1 MAHELDIVNGKA
13 SMFSSRGML
22 PWHGLGTVINE
33 DAVTSAEAIKLAGLE
48 YDLYKTQVFTVD
60 PDGKKLEIPDS
71 FAVVR
76 GDTNAALG
84 IVGKNYH
91 IFQNSEAFSFFDE
104 IVGDKLAV
112 YETAGALHG
121 GRKIWILAN
130 LKQELFIKGTEDRT
144 NAYVLLGTSH
154 DGSQSLM
161 MMPTLTR
168 VVCNNTYTLAIN
180 QFSVESGIKIR
191 HTRNMKN
198 KVDIARD
205 RLKIVNSQIEE
216 YNKQS
221 NYLASVNIDMA
232 QFKTYVERLF
242 PDNKEAKN
250 NTRTVNMRNMIAVN
264 FEENEFKE
272 TDGTAWAAFNAVTR
286 FVDHQ
291 RSTKGEDDYDRKNN
305 RMESVL
311 FTTGAVKKRQA
322 FDLAMSM

>member
-13 SMFSSRGML
+13 AMFSSRGML

-33 DAVTSAEAIKLAGLE
+33 DAVTSAEAIKLAGLS
-48 YDLYKTQVFTVD
+48 YDLYKTPVFTID
-60 PDGKKLEIPDS
+60 PDGQKLEIPDS

-84 IVGKNYH
+84 IVGKNYQ

-198 KVDIARD
+198 KVDLARD

-216 YNKQS
+216 YNEQS
-221 NYLASVNIDMA
+221 NYLASVKIDAA

-250 NTRTVNMRNMIAVN
+250 NTRTVNMRNLITLN
-264 FEENEFKE
+264 FEDNEFKD

-291 RSTKGEDDYDRKNN
+291 RSTKGEDNTDRQNN

-311 FTTGAVKKRQA
+311 FTTGAAKKRQA
-322 FDLAMSM
+322 FELALSL